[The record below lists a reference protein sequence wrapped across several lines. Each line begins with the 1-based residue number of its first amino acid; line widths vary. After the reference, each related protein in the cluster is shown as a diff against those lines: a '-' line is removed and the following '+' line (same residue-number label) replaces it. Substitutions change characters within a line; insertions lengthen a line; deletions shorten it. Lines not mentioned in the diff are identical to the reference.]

1 MELPPE
7 IRNQI
12 YSYLFLP
19 LRLEIIRA
27 KEPQSRY
34 YRLYHHQLRTRDPE
48 TGYIMSCCRYS
59 APQDSFSTA
68 RLSLPEKPRTKGRG
82 KGKPQAKANTTN
94 KKPRRW
100 PPQLAL
106 LFVSRQSA
114 VDTVGLLYSCTQF
127 VFDSTKAISRFLDSV
142 SPIAKSAIKH
152 VELLHRM
159 YNEPRLSQYR
169 PIKLRSDQNWF
180 VVCERMAD
188 ALTNLNVLHVHMAI
202 FDAPIN
208 LEVGEDWSLALLAFS
223 GKGGKRGDGGGLRF
237 VKVNLGYPHASE
249 EKIRNVEAEL
259 EARLMD
265 PVALQVREDEKLAR
279 EMAGHIK
286 ASKVL
291 RLFFN

>member
-7 IRNQI
+7 IRNHI

-19 LRLEIIRA
+19 LRVKIIQA
-27 KEPQSRY
+27 KDPQSRY
-34 YRLYHHQLRTRDPE
+34 YRLYHQQLRSRDPKTQHE
-48 TGYIMSCCRYS
+48 M
-59 APQDSFSTA
+59 
-68 RLSLPEKPRTKGRG
+68 SLPQYPVLESPSSMVRLPKNPRRRGRG
-82 KGKPQAKANTTN
+82 KGKPLAETKTTP
-94 KKPRRW
+94 KKPRNW

-106 LFVSRQSA
+106 LFVSKQSA

-127 VFDSTKAISRFLDSV
+127 VFISSKAISRFLDSV

-152 VELLHRM
+152 IELLHIM
-159 YNEPRLSQYR
+159 YNEPRLSQFR
-169 PIKLRSDQNWF
+169 TIKLRSDQNWF

-188 ALTNLNVLHVHMAI
+188 AFTNLSVLHVHLTV
-202 FDAPIN
+202 FDAPID
-208 LEVGEDWSLALLAFS
+208 LEVGEYWSLPLLAFS
-223 GKGGKRGDGGGLRF
+223 GKSGRCGNGGGLRF
-237 VKVNLGYPHASE
+237 VKVKLGYPHASE
-249 EKIRNVEAEL
+249 EMIRSVEAEL

>member
-19 LRLEIIRA
+19 LRVEIIRA
-27 KEPQSRY
+27 KDSQSRY
-34 YRLYHHQLRTRDPE
+34 YRLYHNQLRTRDPE
-48 TGYIMSCCRYS
+48 TQHEMSRPRYS
-59 APQDSFSTA
+59 VSQVSPSTA
-68 RLSLPEKPRTKGRG
+68 SLPKKPRTKGSG
-82 KGKPQAKANTTN
+82 KGKPQAETN
-94 KKPRRW
+94 ITAKKPQRW

-106 LFVSRQSA
+106 LFVSKQSA

-127 VFDSTKAISRFLDSV
+127 VFESIKAISKFLDTI
-142 SPIAKSAIKH
+142 SPLAKSAIKH
-152 VELLHRM
+152 VELLPRM
-159 YNEPRLSQYR
+159 YNEPRLSQFR

-180 VVCERMAD
+180 VVCERMAE
-188 ALTNLNVLHVHMAI
+188 AFTNLSVLHVNMTV
-202 FDAPIN
+202 FDAPID
-208 LEVGEDWSLALLAFS
+208 LEVGEDWSLPLLVFS
-223 GKGGKRGDGGGLRF
+223 GRGNRKKGNGGGLRF

-249 EKIRNVEAEL
+249 EKIRSVEAEL

-279 EMAGHIK
+279 EMVGHIK

-291 RLFFN
+291 RLGFK